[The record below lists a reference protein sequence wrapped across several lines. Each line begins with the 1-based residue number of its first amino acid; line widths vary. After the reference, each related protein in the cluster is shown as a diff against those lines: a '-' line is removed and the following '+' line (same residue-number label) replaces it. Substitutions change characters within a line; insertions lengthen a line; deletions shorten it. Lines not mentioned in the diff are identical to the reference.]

1 VSEPVVENGQ
11 TDSRIGGF
19 RHRWATIFTTPMAIS
34 RCREVSRQR
43 PTTGTK
49 ADGSQPNDESS
60 RATIFTGR
68 DRGAGTAEDVG
79 AIRISPARS
88 GDEGHDSPVR
98 TGCEHS
104 PPAHWRRFRRDCGVP
119 QSSKLS
125 LMQPSAR
132 SQRLKTNHNP
142 TPKRVF

>member
-43 PTTGTK
+43 PMTGTK

-68 DRGAGTAEDVG
+68 DRGRGRLRMLERLGSLRRVSKYPVVYQTTKATTRLFGRDSSIRRRHTGEGSG
-79 AIRISPARS
+79 ATVEFLKVPN
-88 GDEGHDSPVR
+88 
-98 TGCEHS
+98 
-104 PPAHWRRFRRDCGVP
+104 FR
-119 QSSKLS
+119 
-125 LMQPSAR
+125 
-132 SQRLKTNHNP
+132 
-142 TPKRVF
+142 

>member
-68 DRGAGTAEDVG
+68 DRRRGRLRMLERLGSLRRGQATKATTRLFGRDASIRRRHTGEGSGATVEFLKV
-79 AIRISPARS
+79 PN
-88 GDEGHDSPVR
+88 
-98 TGCEHS
+98 
-104 PPAHWRRFRRDCGVP
+104 FRWCNLLLV
-119 QSSKLS
+119 
-125 LMQPSAR
+125 A
-132 SQRLKTNHNP
+132 N
-142 TPKRVF
+142 V